1 MDRPRLVV
9 LNKIDVPEA
18 RELAEFVRPALE
30 ERGLEV
36 HLVSTATKENLR
48 ELSFAIARVVAQ
60 ARAAVP
66 EETRQRIVIRPRA
79 VDEQELESRKKGGGA
94 EVWSEVDGN
103 KPRR

>member
-18 RELAEFVRPALE
+18 RELAEFVRPELE

-36 HLVSTATKENLR
+36 HLVSTATRENLR
-48 ELSFAIARVVAQ
+48 ELSFAIAKVVDQ

-66 EETRQRIVIRPRA
+66 TETRS
-79 VDEQELESRKKGGGA
+79 EEHTSELQSRGHLVCRLLLAKNKKNTTH
-94 EVWSEVDGN
+94 DH
-103 KPRR
+103 